1 VAAFGPEARKGDLV
15 PARSGAGP
23 NTDRYRH
30 QPESAHRLI
39 GYLRDAV
46 SDRGGVVL
54 VSEKLI
60 IIGQQ
65 IGNTTVKTSQRQS
78 TMTCNENPV
87 N

>member
-1 VAAFGPEARKGDLV
+1 MAAFGPEARKGDLV

-30 QPESAHRLI
+30 QTESAHRLI

-46 SDRGGVVL
+46 SDGGVVL

-65 IGNTTVKTSQRQS
+65 MGNTIVKPSQRQS
-78 TMTCNENPV
+78 TMTRNENPV